1 MDPTSLNTLVG
12 IIGTV
17 VGIIGIVTG
26 SIGIYSLKTVN
37 KITNKTT
44 NRMKVKKT
52 KGTVQQAEI
61 IEIVNNGASYQD
73 IEYMADKNSSEKIRK
88 LTKVADIE
96 RLVEK
101 DPRYVIPLLWRGTE
115 KEYEELIKENKIVDN
130 AQYAL
135 YEE

>member
-1 MDPTSLNTLVG
+1 MDPTSLNTIVG
-12 IIGTV
+12 IVGIV

-37 KITNKTT
+37 KMKNKMTAKNTNG
-44 NRMKVKKT
+44 N
-52 KGTVQQAEI
+52 VQQAGI
-61 IEIVNNGASYQD
+61 INNGARFQD
-73 IEYMADKNSSEKIRK
+73 IEYVADKNSSEKIRK

-96 RLVEK
+96 KLVNE
-101 DPRYVIPLLWRGTE
+101 DSRYIIPLLWRGTE

>member
-1 MDPTSLNTLVG
+1 MDPTSLNTIVG
-12 IIGTV
+12 IVGIV
-17 VGIIGIVTG
+17 VGIIGVVTG

-37 KITNKTT
+37 KMKNKMTA
-44 NRMKVKKT
+44 KKT
-52 KGTVQQAEI
+52 NGNVQQAGI
-61 IEIVNNGASYQD
+61 INNNGASYQD
-73 IEYMADKNSSEKIRK
+73 IEYVADKNSSEKIRK

-96 RLVEK
+96 KLVNE

-115 KEYEELIKENKIVDN
+115 KEYEELLKQNKIVDN

>member
-17 VGIIGIVTG
+17 VGIIGIGTG

-44 NRMKVKKT
+44 NKMKAKKT

-61 IEIVNNGASYQD
+61 INNNGASYQD
-73 IEYMADKNSSEKIRK
+73 IEYIAAEKSSEGIRR
-88 LTKVADIE
+88 LTRVDDIE
-96 RLVEK
+96 KLVKE
-101 DPRYVIPLLWRGTE
+101 DPRYIIPLLWRGTE
-115 KEYEELIKENKIVDN
+115 KEYKELIKENKILDN

-135 YEE
+135 YED